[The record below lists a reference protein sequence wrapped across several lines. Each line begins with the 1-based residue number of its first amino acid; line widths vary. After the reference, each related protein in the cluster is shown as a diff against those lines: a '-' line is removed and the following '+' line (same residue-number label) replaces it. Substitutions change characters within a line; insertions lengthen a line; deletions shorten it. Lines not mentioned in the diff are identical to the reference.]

1 MILLHACA
9 HNPTGV
15 DPTEAQWQELSQLML
30 QKGHF
35 AFFDMAY
42 QGFASGL
49 PDKDAYALRHFVSD
63 GHLPM
68 VAQSYA
74 KNFGLYGERV
84 GALSIVC
91 KDAEERARVESRL
104 KIVIRPMYSNPPI
117 HGARIVSTVLQDAQL
132 EKLWLSEVQLMANRI
147 ISMRAALKKELERL
161 GSSHNWEHITKQIG
175 MFCYTGLKT
184 DQVERLTKDHHI
196 YLTKD
201 GRISIAGINPGNVGY
216 LAQAIH
222 IVTK

>member
-1 MILLHACA
+1 
-9 HNPTGV
+9 
-15 DPTEAQWQELSQLML
+15 ML

-42 QGFASGL
+42 QGFASGH
-49 PDKDAYALRHFVSD
+49 PDKDAYALRRFVSD
-63 GHLPM
+63 GHQPM

-132 EKLWLSEVQLMANRI
+132 ENLWLSEVQLMANRI
-147 ISMRAALKKELERL
+147 ISMRSALKGELERL
-161 GSSHNWEHITKQIG
+161 GSSKNWEHITKQIG
-175 MFCYTGLKT
+175 MFCFTGLKP
-184 DQVERLTKDHHI
+184 DQVERLTKEHHI

-201 GRISIAGINPGNVGY
+201 GRISIAGINANNVGY

-222 IVTK
+222 SVTN